1 MGLFPVRSPLRRMP
15 ANVHEARA
23 QYVRHANSVQKVGYA
38 VSCAYCGKPAV
49 HMDHIVSKSMRRRHP
64 GWEDVTV
71 PACFACNMRKG
82 TRRLVPPSWKDRLD
96 ELPGTRPW
104 KVWDGKPQGAEVML
118 R

>member
-1 MGLFPVRSPLRRMP
+1 M
-15 ANVHEARA
+15 N
-23 QYVRHANSVQKVGYA
+23 
-38 VSCAYCGKPAV
+38 CAYCGKPAV
-49 HMDHIVSKSMRRRHP
+49 HMDHLVSKSMRRRHP

-104 KVWDGKPQGAEVML
+104 KVWTGDKPQGAEIVL
-118 R
+118 I